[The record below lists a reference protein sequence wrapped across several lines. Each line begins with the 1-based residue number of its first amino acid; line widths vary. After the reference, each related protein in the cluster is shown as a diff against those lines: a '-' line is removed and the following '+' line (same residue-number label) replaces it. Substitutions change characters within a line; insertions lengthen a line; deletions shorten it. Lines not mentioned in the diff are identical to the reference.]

1 VCRNVSFAIV
11 QSLLK
16 NGMVWYVD
24 VRNQLRPGRLNLKK
38 KPSRFVGECK
48 SSGDNEGKGT

>member
-1 VCRNVSFAIV
+1 VCRDVSFAIV